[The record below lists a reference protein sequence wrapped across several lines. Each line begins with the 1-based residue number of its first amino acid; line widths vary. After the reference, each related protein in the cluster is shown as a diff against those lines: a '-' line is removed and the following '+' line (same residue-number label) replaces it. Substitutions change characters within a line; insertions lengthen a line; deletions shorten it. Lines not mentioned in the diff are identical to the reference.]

1 MRNSQNQAAAPRA
14 LNAQRR
20 PLTMGDAARMSA
32 AFEIEMAK
40 TVSDLLA
47 RIIANGELLTTHD

>member
-1 MRNSQNQAAAPRA
+1 
-14 LNAQRR
+14 
-20 PLTMGDAARMSA
+20 MGDAARMSA